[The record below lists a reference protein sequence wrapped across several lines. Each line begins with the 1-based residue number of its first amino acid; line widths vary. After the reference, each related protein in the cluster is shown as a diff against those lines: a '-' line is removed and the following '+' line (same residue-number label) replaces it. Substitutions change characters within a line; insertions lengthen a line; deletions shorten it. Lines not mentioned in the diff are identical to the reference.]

1 MITYFSNK
9 IISFYGIISCYFMNN
24 YISPRIYIYY
34 FLTVSIFIHSSQVNY
49 LFIFTYN
56 RIKIIKIWFLPSK
69 RIFFGVTWT
78 ISTSPSCQGGTCKL
92 TLHDMVLITFFFLSL
107 FSEWISWFLFSL
119 QFLLFLCI
127 NFSSSSSNLFENRK
141 PIKFSAWSN

>member
-34 FLTVSIFIHSSQVNY
+34 FLTVSIFIQSSQVNY

-92 TLHDMVLITFFFLSL
+92 TLHDMVLITFFSLSL
-107 FSEWISWFLFSL
+107 LRMDFMNFFSL
-119 QFLLFLCI
+119 QSLLFLCI
-127 NFSSSSSNLFENRK
+127 NSSSSSSNLFENRK

>member
-1 MITYFSNK
+1 MVLLVVTLW
-9 IISFYGIISCYFMNN
+9 IIIYH
-24 YISPRIYIYY
+24 RIYIYVYY
-34 FLTVSIFIHSSQVNY
+34 FLTVSIFIQSSQVNY

-107 FSEWISWFLFSL
+107 FSEWISWFFFSL

>member
-1 MITYFSNK
+1 MVLLVVTLW
-9 IISFYGIISCYFMNN
+9 IIIYH
-24 YISPRIYIYY
+24 RIYIYY
-34 FLTVSIFIHSSQVNY
+34 FLTVSIFIQSSQVNY

-92 TLHDMVLITFFFLSL
+92 TLHDMVLITFFSLSL
-107 FSEWISWFLFSL
+107 LRMDFMNFFSL
-119 QFLLFLCI
+119 QSLLFLCI
-127 NFSSSSSNLFENRK
+127 NSSSSSSNLFENRK

>member
-1 MITYFSNK
+1 MVLLVVTLW
-9 IISFYGIISCYFMNN
+9 IIIYHL
-24 YISPRIYIYY
+24 YIYY
-34 FLTVSIFIHSSQVNY
+34 FLTVSIFIQSSQVNY

-92 TLHDMVLITFFFLSL
+92 TLHDMVLITFFSLSL
-107 FSEWISWFLFSL
+107 LRMDFMNFFSL
-119 QFLLFLCI
+119 QSLLFLCI
-127 NFSSSSSNLFENRK
+127 DSSSSSSNLFENRK